1 MQSYDHL
8 MATTEDSS
16 QRQPMISPIITD
28 YQQMFDY
35 SASFMFPTNSGFID
49 QSRHQKKQ
57 PPKTQLDLYKTRL
70 CPLMQEGKCN
80 SGDNCRFAHAESE
93 IRNKPNLS
101 KTKLCEDH
109 LKGK

>member
-1 MQSYDHL
+1 M
-8 MATTEDSS
+8 M
-16 QRQPMISPIITD
+16 PD
-28 YQQMFDY
+28 YQHILDY
-35 SASFMFPTNSGFID
+35 STPFMFPTNAAFMD
-49 QSRHQKKQ
+49 NNRHQKKQ

-109 LKGK
+109 LKGSLLL